1 MFHIVI
7 RTKSFNFVNKKICM
21 SQQLTLNIES
31 ETSPEEI
38 QDMILRTNEEEQDA
52 SPSVM
57 PPPDIIAFNEQRSCA
72 DIFRM
77 YQKGQIEISP
87 DFQRG
92 EVWRNSAQT
101 LFIDSLMKQLPIP
114 SMCISLDISSQKRMV
129 IDGLQRISSII
140 KFLDNKIDWR
150 LSKNEDV
157 DIRISDKKVSEIR
170 KENPL
175 LVEVLEN
182 VTIPITV
189 LRCDYTNQEHMKYL
203 FQIFYRLNSGGN
215 KLYNQEIRN
224 CIFQGSLNSL
234 LKDLARTPEWYY
246 FANTDLKKVDKA
258 RFNNEERILRF
269 FAFYHTFQNYKG
281 KLAAFLNA
289 YMDENKNADTAKIED
304 LKNLFI
310 ATLTIANRLSDRSF
324 SKNIAEAILIGIASN
339 LATLTDI
346 DSEKLDEKYAELLR
360 QPMFTTEEMKE
371 GLGSEDKVKGRITS
385 AIKIFSC
392 G

>member
-114 SMCISLDISSQKRMV
+114 SMCLY
-129 IDGLQRISSII
+129 IDMRYT
-140 KFLDNKIDWR
+140 
-150 LSKNEDV
+150 LSK
-157 DIRISDKKVSEIR
+157 RPR
-170 KENPL
+170 K
-175 LVEVLEN
+175 
-182 VTIPITV
+182 
-189 LRCDYTNQEHMKYL
+189 
-203 FQIFYRLNSGGN
+203 
-215 KLYNQEIRN
+215 
-224 CIFQGSLNSL
+224 
-234 LKDLARTPEWYY
+234 
-246 FANTDLKKVDKA
+246 
-258 RFNNEERILRF
+258 
-269 FAFYHTFQNYKG
+269 
-281 KLAAFLNA
+281 
-289 YMDENKNADTAKIED
+289 
-304 LKNLFI
+304 
-310 ATLTIANRLSDRSF
+310 
-324 SKNIAEAILIGIASN
+324 
-339 LATLTDI
+339 
-346 DSEKLDEKYAELLR
+346 
-360 QPMFTTEEMKE
+360 
-371 GLGSEDKVKGRITS
+371 
-385 AIKIFSC
+385 
-392 G
+392 

>member
-1 MFHIVI
+1 M
-7 RTKSFNFVNKKICM
+7 
-21 SQQLTLNIES
+21 
-31 ETSPEEI
+31 
-38 QDMILRTNEEEQDA
+38 A
-52 SPSVM
+52 
-57 PPPDIIAFNEQRSCA
+57 
-72 DIFRM
+72 
-77 YQKGQIEISP
+77 
-87 DFQRG
+87 
-92 EVWRNSAQT
+92 
-101 LFIDSLMKQLPIP
+101 
-114 SMCISLDISSQKRMV
+114 
-129 IDGLQRISSII
+129 

-170 KENPL
+170 KENPH

>member
-170 KENPL
+170 KENPH

-215 KLYNQEIRN
+215 KLYNQEIRI

>member
-1 MFHIVI
+1 M
-7 RTKSFNFVNKKICM
+7 N
-21 SQQLTLNIES
+21 QQLTLNIES

-38 QDMILRTNEEEQDA
+38 QEMIQRTNEEEQDS

-57 PPPDIIAFNEQRSCA
+57 PPPDIVAFNEQRSCA

-140 KFLDNKIDWR
+140 KFLDTKIDWK
-150 LSKNEDV
+150 LSKSDDV
-157 DIRISDKKVSEIR
+157 DQRISDKKVSEIR
-170 KENPL
+170 AKSPN
-175 LVEVLEN
+175 LVEILEN

-189 LRCDYTNQEHMKYL
+189 LRCDYNNQEHMKYL

-224 CIFQGSLNSL
+224 CIFQGPFNSL
-234 LKDLARTPEWYY
+234 LKELARTPEWYK
-246 FANTDLKKVDKA
+246 FANTNSQKVDKA

-269 FAFYHTFQNYKG
+269 FAFYQSYKNYKG
-281 KLAAFLNA
+281 KLAAFLNS
-289 YMDENKNADTAKIED
+289 YMDENKNSDIAKI
-304 LKNLFI
+304 KNFKEIFI
-310 ATLTIANRLSDRSF
+310 TTLTIANKLSRRFD
-324 SKNIAEAILIGIASN
+324 SKNVAEAIMIGIASN
-339 LATLTDI
+339 IETLI
-346 DSEKLDEKYAELLR
+346 SEDVETLNQMCENLLKL
-360 QPMFTTEEMKE
+360 PMFTPEEMKE
-371 GLGSEDKVKGRITS
+371 GLSSEEKVKGRIES
-385 AIKIFSC
+385 AIKVFSR

>member
-1 MFHIVI
+1 M
-7 RTKSFNFVNKKICM
+7 N
-21 SQQLTLNIES
+21 QQLTLNIES
-31 ETSPEEI
+31 ETTPEEI
-38 QDMILRTNEEEQDA
+38 QDMIQRANEEELDS

-57 PPPDIIAFNEQRSCA
+57 PPPDIVAFNEQRSCA

-140 KFLDNKIDWR
+140 KFLNTQKDWK
-150 LSKNEDV
+150 LSKSDDV
-157 DIRISDKKVSEIR
+157 DPRISDKKVSEIR
-170 KENPL
+170 IKSPK

-182 VTIPITV
+182 MTIPITV
-189 LRCDYTNQEHMKYL
+189 LRCDYSNQEHMKYL

-224 CIFQGSLNSL
+224 CIFQGPFNSL
-234 LKDLARTPEWYY
+234 LKELARIPEWYD
-246 FANTDLKKVDKA
+246 FANTDQKKVDKA

-269 FAFYHTFQNYKG
+269 FAFHQSHSNYKG
-281 KLAAFLNA
+281 KLAAFLNS
-289 YMDENKNADTAKIED
+289 YMDENKSSDSDRIEYF
-304 LKNLFI
+304 KNLFI
-310 ATLTIANRLSDRSF
+310 TTLTIANKLSRRFD
-324 SKNIAEAILIGIASN
+324 SKNIAEAIMIGIASN
-339 LATLTDI
+339 IETLSDK
-346 DSEKLDEKYAELLR
+346 DSGILNQMCEDLL
-360 QPMFTTEEMKE
+360 QLPMFTSEEMKE
-371 GLGSEDKVKGRITS
+371 GLGSEEKVKGRIDS
-385 AIKIFSC
+385 AIKAFSR